1 MVRPVLRL
9 GLLLRLLLLASLLLL
24 LLVLLVLFLHH
35 QYHHRHFPPA
45 VVALLVS
52 FVILPRSSPRTPPL
66 RRCRCRCRSRR
77 RRAATGAAASSSYG
91 GSPEIQ
97 MSGRIA
103 PYLGPDEKLRF
114 ILSPGWRRASLNGLT
129 RRRTE
134 LSDPTSQTTVPVGNQ
149 VVGVE
154 QILTRCFIL
163 NSLGDHRAAFPI
175 LDRNRRQYVQLMLSV
190 LSVVI
195 GVAALAIQLYDR
207 CRK

>member
-1 MVRPVLRL
+1 
-9 GLLLRLLLLASLLLL
+9 
-24 LLVLLVLFLHH
+24 
-35 QYHHRHFPPA
+35 
-45 VVALLVS
+45 
-52 FVILPRSSPRTPPL
+52 
-66 RRCRCRCRSRR
+66 
-77 RRAATGAAASSSYG
+77 
-91 GSPEIQ
+91 

-103 PYLGPDEKLRF
+103 PYLGPDENLRF

-175 LDRNRRQYVQLMLSV
+175 LDRNRRQYVHAYAFCSV
-190 LSVVI
+190 
-195 GVAALAIQLYDR
+195 R
-207 CRK
+207 CN

>member
-77 RRAATGAAASSSYG
+77 RRAAAGAAASSSYG

-103 PYLGPDEKLRF
+103 RYLGPDEKLRF
-114 ILSPGWRRASLNGLT
+114 ILSPGWRRASPKRFYQTQNRAKRSHKPDYRAGWKPS
-129 RRRTE
+129 RRRRADFDAVFYPE
-134 LSDPTSQTTVPVGNQ
+134 LA
-149 VVGVE
+149 
-154 QILTRCFIL
+154 R
-163 NSLGDHRAAFPI
+163 
-175 LDRNRRQYVQLMLSV
+175 
-190 LSVVI
+190 
-195 GVAALAIQLYDR
+195 
-207 CRK
+207 